1 MHSLITDQNVE
12 LWHGKLWGTGLLF
25 LGFFLNKDTDWHPNH
40 SRNGYP
46 KESDTQR
53 KVYLR

>member
-53 KVYLR
+53 KVYLW